1 MSVKRTTEKA
11 IRLFV
16 EDDGV
21 GVEETIVVVPVEFVL
36 FSVES
41 VLTDDVDVDVDLD
54 VLVEKVD
61 ATVLD
66 VVVSDV

>member
-11 IRLFV
+11 ILLFV

>member
-1 MSVKRTTEKA
+1 MSVKRTTDKA
-11 IRLFV
+11 ILLFV

-21 GVEETIVVVPVEFVL
+21 SVEETIVVVPVEFVL
-36 FSVES
+36 FSIES

>member
-11 IRLFV
+11 ILLFV

-21 GVEETIVVVPVEFVL
+21 GVEETIVVVSVEFVL

>member
-11 IRLFV
+11 ILLFV
-16 EDDGV
+16 EDDCV
-21 GVEETIVVVPVEFVL
+21 GVEETIVVVSVEFVL